1 MNVYKEI
8 KKIAELNETIV
19 DLNNNLEENGFD
31 TDGLDF
37 RSSCFIRNCIEENG
51 HLYDCD
57 GNRLD
62 NSGLVDDD
70 YYCCQY
76 TGYCEDDFYGT
87 LYYATDEEGVFVAVP
102 FAM

>member
-1 MNVYKEI
+1 MNIYKEI
-8 KKIAELNETIV
+8 KKIAELNEVII

-37 RSSCFIRNCIEENG
+37 RSAYFIKNCVEENG
-51 HLYDCD
+51 HLYDYD

-62 NSGLVDDD
+62 TSGLVDDD
-70 YYCCQY
+70 YYCCQH

-87 LYYATDEEGVFVAVP
+87 LYYATDEERVFVAVP

>member
-1 MNVYKEI
+1 MNTYKEI
-8 KKIAELNETIV
+8 KKIAELNEMII
-19 DLNNNLEENGFD
+19 DLNNNLAKSKLD

-37 RSSCFIRNCIEENG
+37 RSAYFVRNCIEEDG
-51 HLYDCD
+51 HLYDYD

-62 NSGLVDDD
+62 NYGLTDDD

-87 LYYATDEEGVFVAVP
+87 LYYVTDEEGVFVAVP

>member
-1 MNVYKEI
+1 MNTYNEI
-8 KKIAELNETIV
+8 KRIAEINNARIEFV
-19 DLNNNLEENGFD
+19 NNLVEK
-31 TDGLDF
+31 GLETEGIDF
-37 RSSCFIRNCIEENG
+37 EGAYFVRNCVEENG
-51 HLYDCD
+51 HLYDYD

-70 YYCCQY
+70 YYCCQH